1 MALKSDGVFLTSR
14 IPAGAS
20 VPEEQSILSK
30 IERKN
35 TGIDG
40 SGQVRGADK
49 AAMNPS
55 ASSHPAKAQV
65 AKSSWRLRTRHSLL
79 HLPRIVDL
87 GVFGQKK
94 RQHAVDEPKTS
105 NKTRQATNKLNRA
118 RQSPTCQQQVQ
129 VRAPC
134 LCQRY
139 EGGSR
144 AGWPGAASKRKELL
158 TKGGVICQQTS

>member
-30 IERKN
+30 IEREN

-105 NKTRQATNKLNRA
+105 NKTRRSSQQA
-118 RQSPTCQQQVQ
+118 QS
-129 VRAPC
+129 RAPKPNMPPTSPSTRA
-134 LCQRY
+134 LPLSTIRRRLQ
-139 EGGSR
+139 SR
-144 AGWPGAASKRKELL
+144 LARSHLE
-158 TKGGVICQQTS
+158 KGRNC